1 VLGVRDCKLI
11 RQPEKLH
18 DPAIPDLIPDPT
30 ALLPSLHVAAPAQTG
45 EVGRDAS
52 LRKVEQ
58 VDQLA
63 NRALSVQQE
72 LEDA

>member
-1 VLGVRDCKLI
+1 MLRVRDGELI
-11 RQPEKLH
+11 REPEEFLN
-18 DPAIPDLIPDPT
+18 PAIPQLIPDPS
-30 ALLPSLHVAAPAQTG
+30 ALPASLHVAAPAQTG

-63 NRALSVQQE
+63 NGALPLQQE